1 MQAVA
6 ERSTWQMNVR
16 ARLDALIARPIPLFA
31 ALFVVF
37 LLVYGASI
45 FLIPKRYGRLI
56 VGDGIYYYV
65 YLRSAVLDGDL
76 HFQNDYEIYQSSN
89 TEDPVK
95 KREMLER
102 RTPIGM
108 PANLFSVGP
117 ALLWAPLFVLTHLVA
132 SSLGQAGDGFSFWYE
147 APLMF
152 LSIAYGFA
160 GIVLTHR
167 VVAGMFSKFA
177 AFVAIL
183 GIWLATNVVYY
194 MGISPSASH
203 VLSLFTSALFVF
215 LWWRG
220 APHPSP
226 LPKGEGTIGR
236 TKLDWFVWGLS
247 AGLMALVRWQDV
259 LIALLALFEW
269 VVMANEERHKSDRDL
284 SGALVKGALFVLGLL
299 LAFIPQMLAW
309 QILYG
314 SPLTAPQGG
323 GFFQWLRPEILNVWF
338 STKRGLFSWTPI
350 VLLAVVGFV
359 PLYLKNRTLGAA
371 ALVIF
376 LAESYVNSIVND
388 WWGGEAYG
396 ARRFISLMPFFA
408 LGLAAL
414 LDALRARVSQTAI
427 LTALV
432 VLIAWNNLFIL
443 QYNLWLKGIGHIS
456 AMPTLQEMTLD
467 KFTAPWKALEKLRNR

>member
-1 MQAVA
+1 MSAQ
-6 ERSTWQMNVR
+6 TWSWR
-16 ARLDALIARPIPLFA
+16 ARLRTRLDATIERPGALLV
-31 ALFVVF
+31 ALFVIF

-76 HFQNDYEIYQSSN
+76 NFQNDYEIYQSFN
-89 TEDPVK
+89 TQDLRK
-95 KREMLER
+95 KQEMLER
-102 RTPIGM
+102 KTPIGM

-117 ALLWAPLFVLTHLVA
+117 AVLWAPLFLLTHFGAAL
-132 SSLGQAGDGFSFWYE
+132 LHQTGDGYALWE
-147 APLMF
+147 QAPLMF
-152 LSIAYGFA
+152 ASIAYGFI
-160 GIVLTHR
+160 GILLMYRMT
-167 VVAGMFSKFA
+167 AGMFSKFA
-177 AFVAIL
+177 ALVSLL

-203 VLSLFTSALFVF
+203 TLSMFASALFVY

-220 APHPSP
+220 Q
-226 LPKGEGTIGR
+226 KGW
-236 TKLDWFVWGLS
+236 TKLGWFGWGLS

-259 LIALLALFEW
+259 LIALLALLEW
-269 VVMANEERHKSDRDL
+269 IAVTRAARQTTKNWMAHSL
-284 SGALVKGALFVLGLL
+284 GAGILFVVGMT
-299 LAFIPQMLAW
+299 LAFAPQMLAW

-338 STKRGLFSWTPI
+338 STKRGLFSWSPI
-350 VLLAVVGFV
+350 LFLAVLGFV
-359 PLYLKNRTLGAA
+359 PLWRKNRLLGAA
-371 ALVIF
+371 AILIF
-376 LAESYVNSIVND
+376 LAESYINSVVND
-388 WWGGEAYG
+388 WWGGEAFG

-414 LDALRARVSQTAI
+414 IDALRQSAKTRAYVSQNAI
-427 LTALV
+427 LVILVALIV
-432 VLIAWNNLFIL
+432 WNNLFVL

-456 AMPTLQEMTLD
+456 AVPTFQEMTLD
-467 KFTAPWKALEKLRNR
+467 KFTAPFLLLDTLRKR